1 MNFEIKT
8 VNHMNKILLIL
19 LIIFTGCGPNQKGNN
34 TVEKAI
40 YDDYV
45 ITPKK
50 IIINDNVE
58 RHLFDY
64 SISDEIGL
72 NKMHAPVGWT
82 EPIIKAKFEIR
93 GIVLNGVL
101 GLEFE
106 EGVKKIPSSN
116 GFLIP
121 NNTKVRIFNAGSEEL
136 VLIEVLRPGYQKELV
151 RFFEGFN
158 N

>member
-1 MNFEIKT
+1 MYNQ
-8 VNHMNKILLIL
+8 MNKISIIL
-19 LIIFTGCGPNQKGNN
+19 LLIFTGCRPKQNVNN
-34 TVEKAI
+34 ASEKAI
-40 YDDYV
+40 YNDHI

-93 GIVLNGVL
+93 GIVLSGIL

-106 EGVKKIPSSN
+106 EGIKKIPSRN

-121 NNTKVRIFNAGSEEL
+121 NNTKVRIFNAGLEEL
-136 VLIEVLRPGYQKELV
+136 VLIEILRPGYQKKLV
-151 RFFEGFN
+151 TFFEGFN

>member
-1 MNFEIKT
+1 MNLEIKI

-19 LIIFTGCGPNQKGNN
+19 LIIFMGCSLNQKGNN
-34 TVEKAI
+34 TSEKAN
-40 YDDYV
+40 YNDYV

-93 GIVLNGVL
+93 GIVLSGVL

>member
-1 MNFEIKT
+1 
-8 VNHMNKILLIL
+8 MNKITLIL
-19 LIIFTGCGPNQKGNN
+19 LIIFIGCKPKQNGNN
-34 TVEKAI
+34 TNEKAI
-40 YDDYV
+40 YNDHV

-72 NKMHAPVGWT
+72 NKMHAPAGWT
-82 EPIIKAKFEIR
+82 EPIIKAKFELR
-93 GIVLNGVL
+93 GIVLSGEL

-106 EGVKKIPSSN
+106 EGIKKIPSSN

-121 NNTKVRIFNAGSEEL
+121 KNTKVRIFNAGSEEL
-136 VLIEVLRPGYQKELV
+136 ILIEVLRPGYKVNLV
-151 RFFEGFN
+151 ENFN
-158 N
+158 NFDD

>member
-1 MNFEIKT
+1 MNR
-8 VNHMNKILLIL
+8 ILLIL
-19 LIIFTGCGPNQKGNN
+19 LIIFTCCRPNQKEPN
-34 TVEKAI
+34 TGEKAI
-40 YDDYV
+40 YNDYV
-45 ITPKK
+45 VTPKK
-50 IIINDNVE
+50 IIINDNVK
-58 RHLFDY
+58 RYLFDY

-93 GIVLNGVL
+93 GIVLSGIL

-106 EGVKKIPSSN
+106 EGIKKIPSRN

-121 NNTKVRIFNAGSEEL
+121 NNTKVRIFNAGLEEL
-136 VLIEVLRPGYQKELV
+136 VLIEVLRPGYQKKLV
-151 RFFEGFN
+151 KSFEGFN

>member
-1 MNFEIKT
+1 
-8 VNHMNKILLIL
+8 MNKIILIL
-19 LIIFTGCGPNQKGNN
+19 LIIFIGCRPSQKGTN
-34 TVEKAI
+34 TGEKAM
-40 YDDYV
+40 YNDYV
-45 ITPKK
+45 VTPKK
-50 IIINDNVE
+50 IIIIDNVK

-72 NKMHAPVGWT
+72 NKMHAPTGWT

-93 GIVLNGVL
+93 GIVLSGVL

>member
-1 MNFEIKT
+1 
-8 VNHMNKILLIL
+8 MNKILLIL
-19 LIIFTGCGPNQKGNN
+19 LIIITGCRPNQKEVN
-34 TVEKAI
+34 TGEKAI
-40 YDDYV
+40 YNDYV
-45 ITPKK
+45 VTPKK

-82 EPIIKAKFEIR
+82 EPIIEAKFELR
-93 GIVLNGVL
+93 GIVLSGVL
-101 GLEFE
+101 GLEFK
-106 EGVKKIPSSN
+106 EGVKKIPSSK

-121 NNTKVRIFNAGSEEL
+121 NNTRVRIFNAGSEEL

-151 RFFEGFN
+151 TFFEDFN

>member
-1 MNFEIKT
+1 
-8 VNHMNKILLIL
+8 MNKILLIL
-19 LIIFTGCGPNQKGNN
+19 LIIITGCRPNQKEVN
-34 TVEKAI
+34 TGEKAI
-40 YDDYV
+40 YNDYV
-45 ITPKK
+45 VTPKK
-50 IIINDNVE
+50 IIINDNVK

-82 EPIIKAKFEIR
+82 EPVIKAKFELR
-93 GIVLNGVL
+93 GIVLSGVL
-101 GLEFE
+101 GLEFK
-106 EGVKKIPSSN
+106 EGVKKIPSSK

-121 NNTKVRIFNAGSEEL
+121 KNKKVRIFNAGTEEL

-151 RFFEGFN
+151 TFFEGFN

>member
-1 MNFEIKT
+1 
-8 VNHMNKILLIL
+8 MNKILLIL
-19 LIIFTGCGPNQKGNN
+19 LIIITGCRPNQKEVN
-34 TVEKAI
+34 TGEKAI
-40 YDDYV
+40 YNDYV
-45 ITPKK
+45 VTPKK
-50 IIINDNVE
+50 IIINDNVK

-93 GIVLNGVL
+93 GIVLSGIL

-106 EGVKKIPSSN
+106 EGIKKIPSRN

-121 NNTKVRIFNAGSEEL
+121 NNTKVRIFNAGLEEL
-136 VLIEVLRPGYQKELV
+136 VLIEVLRPGYQKKLV
-151 RFFEGFN
+151 KSFEGFN

>member
-1 MNFEIKT
+1 
-8 VNHMNKILLIL
+8 MNKILLIL
-19 LIIFTGCGPNQKGNN
+19 LIIITGCRPNQKEVN
-34 TVEKAI
+34 TGEKAI
-40 YDDYV
+40 YNDYV
-45 ITPKK
+45 VTPKK
-50 IIINDNVE
+50 IIINDNVK

-72 NKMHAPVGWT
+72 NKMHAPTGWT

-93 GIVLNGVL
+93 GIVLSGVL

>member
-1 MNFEIKT
+1 
-8 VNHMNKILLIL
+8 MNKILLTL
-19 LIIFTGCGPNQKGNN
+19 LVIFMGCSPNKKGNN
-34 TVEKAI
+34 TAKKAI
-40 YDDYV
+40 YKDHI
-45 ITPKK
+45 ITSKK

-82 EPIIKAKFEIR
+82 EPIIEAKFELR
-93 GIVLNGVL
+93 GIVLSGVL
-101 GLEFE
+101 GLEFK
-106 EGVKKIPSSN
+106 EGVKKIPSSK

-121 NNTKVRIFNAGSEEL
+121 NNTRVRIFNAGSEEL

-151 RFFEGFN
+151 TFFEDFN

>member
-1 MNFEIKT
+1 MNLGIKECKQ
-8 VNHMNKILLIL
+8 MNKILLIL
-19 LIIFTGCGPNQKGNN
+19 LIIFMGCSPTKKENN
-34 TVEKAI
+34 TAKKAI
-40 YDDYV
+40 HKDH
-45 ITPKK
+45 IISPKK

-82 EPIIKAKFEIR
+82 EPVIKAKFEIR
-93 GIVLNGVL
+93 GIVLSGIL
-101 GLEFE
+101 GLEFK
-106 EGVKKIPSSN
+106 EGVKKIPSSK

-136 VLIEVLRPGYQKELV
+136 VLIEVLKPGYQKKLV
-151 RFFEGFN
+151 TFFEGFN

>member
-1 MNFEIKT
+1 MYN
-8 VNHMNKILLIL
+8 
-19 LIIFTGCGPNQKGNN
+19 
-34 TVEKAI
+34 
-40 YDDYV
+40 DYV
-45 ITPKK
+45 VTPKK
-50 IIINDNVE
+50 IIIIDNVK

-82 EPIIKAKFEIR
+82 EPVIKAKFEIR
-93 GIVLNGVL
+93 GIVLSGIL
-101 GLEFE
+101 GLEFK
-106 EGVKKIPSSN
+106 EGVKKIPSSK

-136 VLIEVLRPGYQKELV
+136 VLIEVLKPGYQKKLV
-151 RFFEGFN
+151 KFFEGFN

>member
-1 MNFEIKT
+1 MY
-8 VNHMNKILLIL
+8 NHMNKISIILLLIF
-19 LIIFTGCGPNQKGNN
+19 IGCGPKQNVNN
-34 TVEKAI
+34 ASEKAI
-40 YDDYV
+40 YNDHI

-82 EPIIKAKFEIR
+82 EPIIKAKFELR
-93 GIVLNGVL
+93 GIVLSGEL

-106 EGVKKIPSSN
+106 EGIKKIPSSN

-121 NNTKVRIFNAGSEEL
+121 KNTKVRIFNAGSEEL
-136 VLIEVLRPGYQKELV
+136 ILIEVLRPGYQKKFV
-151 RFFEGFN
+151 KFFEGFDN
-158 N
+158 

>member
-1 MNFEIKT
+1 
-8 VNHMNKILLIL
+8 MNKILLTL
-19 LIIFTGCGPNQKGNN
+19 LVIFMGCSPNKKGNN

-40 YDDYV
+40 YNDYV

-72 NKMHAPVGWT
+72 NKMHAPTGWT

-93 GIVLNGVL
+93 GIVLSGVL

-106 EGVKKIPSSN
+106 EGVKKIPGSN

>member
-1 MNFEIKT
+1 MNLEIKI
-8 VNHMNKILLIL
+8 VNQMNKILLIL
-19 LIIFTGCGPNQKGNN
+19 LIIFMGCSPNQKGNN
-34 TVEKAI
+34 TGEKAI
-40 YDDYV
+40 YNDYV

-50 IIINDNVE
+50 IIINDNIE

-64 SISDEIGL
+64 SISNEIGL

-93 GIVLNGVL
+93 GIVLSGVL

-106 EGVKKIPSSN
+106 EGVKKLPSSN

-121 NNTKVRIFNAGSEEL
+121 NNTKVRIFNAGLEEL
-136 VLIEVLRPGYQKELV
+136 VLIEVLRPSYQKELV
-151 RFFEGFN
+151 TFFEEFN

>member
-1 MNFEIKT
+1 
-8 VNHMNKILLIL
+8 MNKIILIL
-19 LIIFTGCGPNQKGNN
+19 LIIFIGCRPSQKGTN
-34 TVEKAI
+34 TGEKAM
-40 YDDYV
+40 YNDYV
-45 ITPKK
+45 VTPKK
-50 IIINDNVE
+50 IIIIDNVK

-72 NKMHAPVGWT
+72 NKMHAPTGWT

-93 GIVLNGVL
+93 GIVLSGVL

-136 VLIEVLRPGYQKELV
+136 VLIEVLKPGYQKKLV
-151 RFFEGFN
+151 KFFEGFN